1 VIMQKIYFKIEEILI
16 LLNWIIIKWKLDLE
30 ILYNENNILKKK
42 NKENKI
48 KK

>member
-1 VIMQKIYFKIEEILI
+1 MQKIYFKIEEILI